1 VFKPPVVD
9 IVGVGGIGFT
19 VTLVV
24 DEIGDE
30 QLFISVTTKVILEV
44 VFTEIVEVVSP
55 VDHKYEKPAG
65 AAKVRFPPSQK
76 VVGPDGVIK
85 GEAGSGLET
94 TDTSADGTLQP
105 FASDIVTET
114 SWVVETEI
122 V

>member
-55 VDHKYEKPAG
+55 VDHK
-65 AAKVRFPPSQK
+65 
-76 VVGPDGVIK
+76 
-85 GEAGSGLET
+85 
-94 TDTSADGTLQP
+94 
-105 FASDIVTET
+105 
-114 SWVVETEI
+114 
-122 V
+122 